1 MEEELIEMMVSH
13 CRNKV
18 REFDDTDKAALL
30 REVSKRLTQEADD
43 MVLNEYFG

>member
-1 MEEELIEMMVSH
+1 MEDELINRMVAL

-18 REFDDTDKAALL
+18 REFDDTDKAAIF
-30 REVSKRLTQEADD
+30 REVAKRLTQEADD

>member
-1 MEEELIEMMVSH
+1 MEDELINRMVVL

-18 REFDDTDKAALL
+18 REFDDIDKAAIF
-30 REVSKRLTQEADD
+30 REVAKRLTQEADD